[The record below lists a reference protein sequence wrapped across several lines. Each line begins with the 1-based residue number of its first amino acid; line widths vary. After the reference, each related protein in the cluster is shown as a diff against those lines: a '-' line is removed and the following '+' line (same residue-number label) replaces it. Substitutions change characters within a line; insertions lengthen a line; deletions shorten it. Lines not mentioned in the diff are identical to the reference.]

1 MFKFEGHF
9 VLTICAPRGSGK
21 SFFIKNWLEANHKN
35 YDHIVIMCP
44 SIKFNDDYYVLAKK
58 HKKKMTL
65 LSEVSNALVN
75 ELFDKQSK
83 CQEAVVRRDRGDDL
97 YDKAFD
103 SSDNGG
109 SLKPLYCPDTL
120 LILDDCIDTGILSF
134 RGSLDR
140 IAERGRH
147 IGITLFVSAQRQSAV
162 SRGVRIN
169 STYFMIFSP
178 FSVGELE
185 QFLMQ
190 FVFKNQR
197 QQLQELLLQVFE
209 EPYQFL
215 LLDNQEQNIKRKLK
229 VSNTDDLL
237 RGVVRILN
245 IVARKSPNYSG
256 KSDLQD
262 GLIDPPTE
270 NTSLDNVD

>member
-35 YDHIVIMCP
+35 YDHIIIMCP

-65 LSEVSNALVN
+65 LSEVSNNLVN

-83 CQEAVVRRDRGDDL
+83 CQEAVMRRARGDDL
-97 YDKAFD
+97 LDHTIMG
-103 SSDNGG
+103 DNER
-109 SLKPLYCPDTL
+109 LKPLYCPDTL

-209 EPYQFL
+209 KPYQFL
-215 LLDNQEQNIKRKLK
+215 LLDNQEQNIRSKLK

-245 IVARKSPNYSG
+245 IVARKEPKFSG
-256 KSDLQD
+256 KQPQD
-262 GLIDPPTE
+262 SITQEPDIDDDP
-270 NTSLDNVD
+270 L